1 MGRPTAEAA
10 LYGENVVFIAYT
22 INFIA
27 GTRDRRAFM
36 TAEID
41 LCDAIL
47 DILRFIF
54 KKYGAKVRLF
64 REPCKYYFKKN
75 FNMPDFF

>member
-1 MGRPTAEAA
+1 
-10 LYGENVVFIAYT
+10 
-22 INFIA
+22 
-27 GTRDRRAFM
+27 M

-64 REPCKYYFKKN
+64 RELCKNYFKKN
-75 FNMPDFF
+75 FNGAKIFAVERIEVLFGHLTYPAEFYGTTWTMVPRMLVR